1 MPNSAFFKAYSIF
14 LFLGGIVYFSFSED
28 ILLKFFNSNH
38 TKFFN
43 YFFIGSS
50 GIAETYGIIIVL
62 LILLFRKYSLAVI
75 TSVSLI
81 VNTII
86 INLIKQWTDLPR
98 PLKFYENS
106 HEITLN
112 LVKGVDVHSFM
123 SFPSGH
129 TAAGIILFFSLSL
142 LSENKVY
149 KVICF
154 ILAMCVAFSRVYLL
168 QHFFRDIYF
177 GSIFGIVI
185 LLIMLFIFQKFD
197 WYNKLDELGGLLS
210 KRKTAKNN

>member
-1 MPNSAFFKAYSIF
+1 MPNKVFFLAYFIF
-14 LFLGGIVYFSFSED
+14 LFLGGILYFSFSDD

-50 GIAETYGIIIVL
+50 GIAETYGIII
-62 LILLFRKYSLAVI
+62 ILLFLLIRKYSLVVI

-86 INLIKQWTDLPR
+86 VNLVKQLTDLQR

-112 LVKGVDVHSFM
+112 LVNGVDVHSYM

-129 TAAGIILFFSLSL
+129 TAAGIIMFFSLSL
-142 LSENKVY
+142 LFKNKLY
-149 KVICF
+149 KITCF
-154 ILAMCVAFSRVYLL
+154 FLAMCVAISRVYLL

-185 LLIMLFIFQKFD
+185 LLIMLYIFQKFD
-197 WYNKLDELGGLLS
+197 WYNKLDEIGGFLS
-210 KRKTAKNN
+210 KRKTAKNT